1 MERFF
6 VIREKEIHDGL
17 NSALLEETV
26 RIVYEMLYTDFFRS
40 EDERKDFRVLGSV
53 ISDGIQIQVILD
65 SNPDEGGD
73 GHSGLVKR
81 PVSQVVMTSSG
92 LIKGSGTMSARSSLK
107 TAFHADKIG
116 VSKQRSAFIRKQ
128 SAYVKHYSD
137 KTQPVASKK
146 SAGSRLEMNE
156 HMDSKRFRDEYEK
169 RLSRFMDNKMDE
181 IYGKIKSPISK
192 VQKNA

>member
-65 SNPDEGGD
+65 SNPGEGDD

-107 TAFHADKIG
+107 TAFHTDKIG
-116 VSKQRSAFIRKQ
+116 VSERRSAFIRKQ
-128 SAYVKHYSD
+128 SAYVKHCSD
-137 KTQPVASKK
+137 KTQPVTSKK
-146 SAGSRLEMNE
+146 SAGSRLEINE
-156 HMDSKRFRDEYEK
+156 HVDSKRFRDEYEK